1 MVQQCV
7 SMLQEDQL
15 SKMIYMYQIQ
25 NWASAKKINAKIK
38 DIIENSGGL
47 GSTERQSI
55 IEDEDNYY
63 HLTEIDNQPQGCA
76 NAKLQA
82 EFPNI

>member
-1 MVQQCV
+1 
-7 SMLQEDQL
+7 MLQEDQL

-38 DIIENSGGL
+38 DIIENSGGP

-55 IEDEDNYY
+55 IQDEDDEYIY
-63 HLTEIDNQPQGCA
+63 PTEIDNQPQGCV